1 MSRNRRRLLLAGAAV
16 ALLLVAAR
24 LAAITYADYAW
35 FDIQGARSLWW
46 AKLWNGV
53 LLLGSTWLAGTVF
66 VFLNVYAVLRSVRHL
81 IVARQVANI
90 EIEAAVPGRLII
102 AAAAVA
108 SAAVG
113 ALLMLIQDDW
123 TTLALARY
131 VPAFGLREPSLGED
145 VVFWV
150 AHLPLERAWYTW
162 AQSSMV
168 AVSTLVVLLYAVT
181 RSLRWTPTGLH
192 ATSYVR
198 RHLSTLGA
206 LLLLLL
212 AWNYRLERLLLPA
225 NLGPGGYFGIV
236 EQRMLTVLLVL
247 AVFTAACAILVLWAG
262 YVGQTRVA
270 FASVTAI
277 IIVALVLQQGG
288 PALIR
293 WSSAADLE
301 SPQRIWPYLGTQ
313 ASFTR
318 AAYGAPRV
326 VPVDSARLV
335 TELSRLDR
343 AVGVW
348 DAAAVVAAVERS
360 GRRREVV
367 GGVGWQVDSLGLW
380 ALAAAREVPVD
391 SLRPDDDWVL
401 ATVRATPPPDEV
413 VPVPRVRTIRAAL
426 VYPGARGDL
435 LVVDS
440 AGGVAAPWLGRGVR
454 RFAHAL
460 AEQDLR
466 LFFEPAPDPR
476 LRLVTHRDVGEL
488 VRALAPVFEP
498 GTEIVPVSAGDSLY
512 WTLPLYV
519 SSRTF
524 PLSHPWTH
532 DGRVTKYFQHAA
544 TAIVNA
550 HSGRLRL
557 VSAPS
562 PDPVASAWARRFPAL
577 FVSPDSLPPA
587 LADALP
593 LPETAVAAQA
603 FAFGATGA
611 DGERQRPLVLPGSVR
626 SDSLGD
632 GVAALPYA
640 PSAGST
646 IARAVPLLDATTERL
661 MEIYVVS
668 GGARPRASVFHVDTT
683 SESWPEQLERLR
695 QHLGRDGGGVA
706 AEAPVIQTRPRL
718 LPTASGVM
726 LVQPAYAWRPDGIPA
741 LARVAVL
748 HGDSLGAAA
757 SLSAIGSL
765 DRQRP
770 PGAPRDGA
778 AAALYERMRDALRR
792 ADWTTFGQ
800 AFEALGRVLGV
811 TGAPAGAP

>member
-1 MSRNRRRLLLAGAAV
+1 MSRKRRRLLLFGSAV
-16 ALLLVAAR
+16 ALLLVVAR
-24 LAAITYADYAW
+24 LAAMTYADYAW
-35 FDIQGARSLWW
+35 FEIQGAGSLWW
-46 AKLWNGV
+46 AKLWNGL

-90 EIEAAVPGRLII
+90 EIEAAVPGRLLIL
-102 AAAAVA
+102 AAAVA
-108 SAAVG
+108 SLAVG
-113 ALLMLIQDDW
+113 ALLMLIQDGW

-131 VPAFGLREPSLGED
+131 VPPFGLREPSLGTD
-145 VVFWV
+145 VAFWV
-150 AHLPLERAWYTW
+150 AQLPLERAWYTW
-162 AQSSMV
+162 AQSSLV

-181 RSLRWTPTGLH
+181 RSLRWTPGGLH
-192 ATSYVR
+192 TTSYVR

-225 NLGPGGYFGIV
+225 RLGPEGYFGIV

-262 YVGQTRVA
+262 YLGQTRVA

-288 PALIR
+288 PSLIR
-293 WSSAADLE
+293 WSSAGDLE
-301 SPQRIWPYLGTQ
+301 APQRIWPYLGTQ

-318 AAYGAPRV
+318 TAYGTPRAV
-326 VPVDSARLV
+326 LADSFRLA
-335 TELSRLDR
+335 TGLSRLDR
-343 AVGVW
+343 TVGVW
-348 DAAAVVAAVERS
+348 DPAAVVAAVERS

-367 GGVGWQVDSLGLW
+367 GGVGWQVDSVGLR
-380 ALAAAREVPVD
+380 AITAAREVPVD
-391 SLRPDDDWVL
+391 SQRPDEVWLL

-413 VPVPRVRTIRAAL
+413 VPVPAVRAIPRAL
-426 VYPGARGDL
+426 VYPGARGDI

-440 AGGVAAPWLGRGVR
+440 GGGVAAPRLGRGVR

-466 LFFEPAPDPR
+466 LFFEPPADAR
-476 LRLVTHRDVGEL
+476 LRLLTRRDVRDV
-488 VRALAPVFEP
+488 VRALAPVFDP
-498 GTEIVPVSAGDSLY
+498 GAEVIPVSTGDSLY
-512 WTLPLYV
+512 WALPLYV

-532 DGRVTKYFQHAA
+532 DGRATKYFQHAA

-550 HSGRLRL
+550 HSGRVRL
-557 VSAPS
+557 VTVPA

-577 FVSPDSLPPA
+577 FVSPDSLPAA

-593 LPETAVAAQA
+593 LPETAVIAQA
-603 FAFGATGA
+603 FAFGVTGA
-611 DGERQRPLVLPGSVR
+611 DDERQAPLVLPGSAR

-640 PSAGST
+640 PPRART
-646 IARAVPLLDATTERL
+646 AARAVPLLDATTERL
-661 MEIYVVS
+661 VAIYVVA
-668 GGARPRASVFHVDTT
+668 GGARPRASIFRPDTAR
-683 SESWPEQLERLR
+683 ESWPEQLERLR
-695 QHLGRDGGGVA
+695 QHLGRDGGVP
-706 AEAPVIQTRPRL
+706 AETPVIQTRPRL
-718 LPTASGVM
+718 LPTAGGAT

-748 HGDSLGAAA
+748 HGDSLRAAA
-757 SLSAIGSL
+757 SLSALGPV
-765 DRQRP
+765 DGQRP
-770 PGAPRDGA
+770 AGARADGVA
-778 AAALYERMRDALRR
+778 TALYERMREALRR
-792 ADWTTFGQ
+792 ADWTAFGQ
-800 AFEALGRVLGV
+800 AFEALGRALGV
-811 TGAPAGAP
+811 TGTTAEVP

>member
-1 MSRNRRRLLLAGAAV
+1 MSRNRRRLLLFGAAV

-53 LLLGSTWLAGTVF
+53 LLLGSTWIAGTIF

-90 EIEAAVPGRLII
+90 EIEAAVPGRLIM

-113 ALLMLIQDDW
+113 ALLMLVQDDW

-131 VPAFGLREPSLGED
+131 VPPFGLREPSLGAD

-150 AHLPLERAWYTW
+150 AQLPLERAWYTW

-206 LLLLLL
+206 LLLILL
-212 AWNYRLERLLLPA
+212 AWNYRLERLLLPV
-225 NLGPGGYFGIV
+225 NLGSGGYFGIV

-277 IIVALVLQQGG
+277 IVVALGLQQGG

-293 WSSAADLE
+293 WSSAGDLE

-318 AAYGAPRV
+318 TAYGVPRV
-326 VPVDSARLV
+326 VPVDSTRLV

-380 ALAAAREVPVD
+380 ALAAAREVPPD
-391 SLRPDDDWVL
+391 SLRPDDGWVL

-413 VPVPRVRTIRAAL
+413 VPVPRVRTIPPAL
-426 VYPGARGDL
+426 VYPGARGDI

-440 AGGVAAPWLGRGVR
+440 AGSGVAAPGLGRGLR

-466 LFFEPAPDPR
+466 LFFDPAPDPR
-476 LRLVTHRDVGEL
+476 LRLLSHRDVGEL
-488 VRALAPVFEP
+488 VRALAPIFEP
-498 GTEIVPVSAGDSLY
+498 GMEIVPVSTGDSLY
-512 WTLPLYV
+512 WALPLYV
-519 SSRTF
+519 SSRSF

-557 VSAPS
+557 VIAPS
-562 PDPVASAWARRFPAL
+562 PDPIASAWARRFPAL
-577 FVSPDSLPPA
+577 FVSVDSLPPA
-587 LADALP
+587 LANALP
-593 LPETAVAAQA
+593 LPETAVVAQA

-611 DGERQRPLVLPGSVR
+611 DGERQTPLVLPGSVR

-640 PSAGST
+640 PSGGST
-646 IARAVPLLDATTERL
+646 AARAVPLLDATTERL
-661 MEIYVVS
+661 IEIYVVS
-668 GGARPRASVFHVDTT
+668 GGARPRASVFHVDTAT
-683 SESWPEQLERLR
+683 ESWPEQLERLR
-695 QHLGRDGGGVA
+695 QHLGRDGGA
-706 AEAPVIQTRPRL
+706 TAEVPVIQTRPRL
-718 LPTASGVM
+718 LPTGSGVM

-748 HGDSLGAAA
+748 HGDSLRAAA
-757 SLSAIGSL
+757 SLSALGPL

-770 PGAPRDGA
+770 PGAPGNGA
-778 AAALYERMRDALRR
+778 AAALYERMREALRR

-811 TGAPAGAP
+811 TGKATGVP